1 MEALNTINLI
11 IPEAENDECLV
22 SSIICMNLREHKYYI
37 YGTNGIL

>member
-1 MEALNTINLI
+1 MEEEKEEETN
-11 IPEAENDECLV
+11 